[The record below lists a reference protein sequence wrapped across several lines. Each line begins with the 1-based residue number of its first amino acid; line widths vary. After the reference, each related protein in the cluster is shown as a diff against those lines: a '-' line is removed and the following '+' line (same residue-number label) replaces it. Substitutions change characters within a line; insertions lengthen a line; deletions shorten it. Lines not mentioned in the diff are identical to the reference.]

1 MTLLNL
7 LTASNLSQAEAAK
20 LCGVSLRTMHRWCA
34 GQTAPKSVVIEA
46 LTAYAKRMAR
56 AREELQESLGNS

>member
-1 MTLLNL
+1 MTLPEL
-7 LTASNLSQAEAAK
+7 LAQCHLSQAQAAH
-20 LCGVSLRTMHRWCA
+20 LCGVSLRTMNRWCA
-34 GQTAPKSVVIEA
+34 GQNAPKSVVIEA